1 MNYSAE
7 KQDSEKEREPHPYAI
22 EPIPGTKPA
31 MMRYNEAIPGSVHTI
46 LSVGFSR
53 SGKTTAAV
61 QMYSNKKFPF
71 RA

>member
-1 MNYSAE
+1 MDNNNEEES
-7 KQDSEKEREPHPYAI
+7 HPYAI
-22 EPIPGTKPA
+22 NKIPGTKPA
-31 MMRYNEAIPGSVHTI
+31 MVRYNDAIPGSVHTI

-53 SGKTTAAV
+53 SGKTTACV

>member
-1 MNYSAE
+1 
-7 KQDSEKEREPHPYAI
+7 
-22 EPIPGTKPA
+22 